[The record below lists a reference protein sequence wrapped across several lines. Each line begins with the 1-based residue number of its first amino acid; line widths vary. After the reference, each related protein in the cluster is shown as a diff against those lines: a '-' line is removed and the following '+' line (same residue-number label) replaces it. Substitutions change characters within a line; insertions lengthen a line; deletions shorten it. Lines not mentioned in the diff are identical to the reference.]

1 MEPSTHA
8 SGRTKTIRSWV
19 VLYFDSLYSWAV
31 YKTSSKES
39 AEDLVQE
46 TFLVALKSF
55 DQFEGKSTPKSWL
68 FGILRHKITDYHR
81 QKYKHPSAE
90 PLATI
95 ENEGDVLFG
104 KLFNVHGEWNP
115 TESPQPW
122 QEETAHLLDNPDF
135 NKALQDCLKKL
146 PLNWFSAV
154 QLKFLEEKKPEQVC
168 QELGVTPTNYWQI
181 IHRAKLQLR
190 KCLQINWFNG

>member
-1 MEPSTHA
+1 MEPSIHT
-8 SGRTKTIRSWV
+8 SGRAKTIRSWV
-19 VLYFDSLYSWAV
+19 LLYFDSLYSWAF

-81 QKYKHPSAE
+81 QKYKDPSIAI
-90 PLATI
+90 LTTI
-95 ENEGDVLFG
+95 ENGSDALFD

-115 TESPQPW
+115 GESPQPW
-122 QEETAHLLDNPDF
+122 QEETVHLLDDPDF
-135 NKALQDCLKKL
+135 NTTLQDCMKKL
-146 PLNWFSAV
+146 PLKWFSAV

>member
-1 MEPSTHA
+1 MEPSTQN
-8 SGRTKTIRSWV
+8 SGSAKTIRSWV
-19 VLYFDSLYSWAV
+19 LLYFDSLYSWAF

-68 FGILRHKITDYHR
+68 FGILRNKIADHHR
-81 QKYKHPSAE
+81 QKYRNPGIAMQQQSENSAD
-90 PLATI
+90 A
-95 ENEGDVLFG
+95 LFG
-104 KLFNVHGEWNP
+104 TLFNVHGEWNVA
-115 TESPQPW
+115 ESPQPW
-122 QEETAHLLDNPDF
+122 QEERSHLLDNPDF
-135 NKALQDCLKKL
+135 NKTLQDCLGKL
-146 PLNWFSAV
+146 PLNWFSAI
-154 QLKFLEEKKPEQVC
+154 QLKFMEEKKPEQVC

>member
-1 MEPSTHA
+1 MEPPIHT
-8 SGRTKTIRSWV
+8 SGKAKTIRSWV
-19 VLYFDSLYSWAV
+19 VLYFDSLYSWAF

-55 DQFEGKSTPKSWL
+55 DQFEGRSDPKSWL

-81 QKYKHPSAE
+81 QKYKNHGIAIQQQGESGA
-90 PLATI
+90 
-95 ENEGDVLFG
+95 DVLFG
-104 KLFNVHGEWNP
+104 TLFNVHGEWNT

-122 QEETAHLLDNPDF
+122 QEEATHILDNPDF
-135 NKALQDCLKKL
+135 NQVLQDCLKKL
-146 PLNWFSAV
+146 PLNWFSAI
-154 QLKFLEEKKPEQVC
+154 QLKFMEEKKPVQIC

>member
-1 MEPSTHA
+1 MEPSTHT
-8 SGRTKTIRSWV
+8 SGRAKTIRSWV
-19 VLYFDSLYSWAV
+19 LLYFDSLYSWAF

-81 QKYKHPSAE
+81 QKYKNPSIGIPKDSDNGAD
-90 PLATI
+90 A
-95 ENEGDVLFG
+95 LFG

-122 QEETAHLLDNPDF
+122 QEENTHLLDNPD
-135 NKALQDCLKKL
+135 
-146 PLNWFSAV
+146 
-154 QLKFLEEKKPEQVC
+154 
-168 QELGVTPTNYWQI
+168 
-181 IHRAKLQLR
+181 
-190 KCLQINWFNG
+190 